1 MITDACICPDVS
13 SAFSLSDFS
22 KIAYENGYRRV
33 IVCDAEISEDM
44 PLDVVLGKRV
54 SAKTA
59 KELLGAV
66 RKAPKGALVIAD
78 AGDNSF
84 NRTAITAKGIHML
97 AGLDALPKA
106 GFEHITAKMAAQHNV
121 ALVIELGKII
131 DPKTRR
137 SALSHYADILK
148 LQRKY
153 QFPLVIASTAKTPAG
168 LKNLQETLAL
178 CSLFGMERAEVYSA
192 LHAVDSL
199 LHPKQTVEVV
209 E

>member
-22 KIAYENGYRRV
+22 KTAYENGYRRV

-44 PLDVVLGKRV
+44 PFDVVLGKRI

-84 NRTAITAKGIHML
+84 NRT
-97 AGLDALPKA
+97 
-106 GFEHITAKMAAQHNV
+106 
-121 ALVIELGKII
+121 
-131 DPKTRR
+131 
-137 SALSHYADILK
+137 
-148 LQRKY
+148 
-153 QFPLVIASTAKTPAG
+153 
-168 LKNLQETLAL
+168 
-178 CSLFGMERAEVYSA
+178 
-192 LHAVDSL
+192 
-199 LHPKQTVEVV
+199 
-209 E
+209 